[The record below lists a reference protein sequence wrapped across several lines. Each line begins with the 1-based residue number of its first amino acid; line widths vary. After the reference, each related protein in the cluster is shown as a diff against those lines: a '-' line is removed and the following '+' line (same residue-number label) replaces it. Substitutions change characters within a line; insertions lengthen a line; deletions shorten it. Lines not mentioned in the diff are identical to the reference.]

1 MPYIPKDDKK
11 SLDRSIAHIST
22 ELRKGDF
29 RGRLN
34 YTISSIFS
42 NLLQSN
48 GASYALINDFIG
60 VLECAKMEA
69 YRRVAVPYE
78 DGKIVANGDIY
89 PPPNAIQTH
98 CLDCSEK
105 SPVFSKKGLCL
116 TCVMKV
122 AGFDESVR
130 VISPQ
135 DIDIEELAN
144 TQSEA

>member
-78 DGKIVANGDIY
+78 DGKISANGDIY
-89 PPPNAIQTH
+89 PPANTIQTH

-105 SPVFSKKGLCL
+105 SAVFSKNGLCL
-116 TCVMKV
+116 TCVMKE
-122 AGFDESVR
+122 AGFVESEK
-130 VISPQ
+130 VITRQ